1 MPAKVS
7 DYSKSSI
14 YKLCCNDTAI
24 TDVYIGSTTAFSK
37 RKYTHKSSCT
47 RTTSSQY
54 NYYVYQ
60 FIRAN
65 GGWDNWSMILVEAYN
80 ASTKRELELR
90 ERYWLEMLRA
100 TLNKC
105 VPTRS
110 LKEYYQNNK
119 DKIKEYREDN
129 KDKIKDKL
137 KEYYQDNKDKIKEV
151 QKEYYQNNKDKINV
165 IHSCVYCGTNYKHS
179 NLSRHR
185 RSRKCSFAY
194 HLHCFIHS

>member
-1 MPAKVS
+1 MPVKVS

-65 GGWDNWSMILVEAYN
+65 GGWDNWSMILVEDYN
-80 ASTKRELELR
+80 ASTKRNLELR
-90 ERYWLEMLRA
+90 ERYWLETLKA
-100 TLNKC
+100 TLNKQL
-105 VPTRS
+105 PTRAPQEYYQEYCKENKEKIK
-110 LKEYYQNNK
+110 LVRKEYDKENKEKMKLTRKEFYQENKEKIKLTNKEYYQENKEKIKLTNK
-119 DKIKEYREDN
+119 D
-129 KDKIKDKL
+129 
-137 KEYYQDNKDKIKEV
+137 YYQKNKENKEN
-151 QKEYYQNNKDKINV
+151 KENKKD
-165 IHSCVYCGTNYKHS
+165 
-179 NLSRHR
+179 
-185 RSRKCSFAY
+185 
-194 HLHCFIHS
+194 